1 MKTQL
6 LSIFSDSTEKSSAA
20 PTSTETQ
27 PRVASYRARYQEFLS
42 QGQQSPFIQ
51 TRSYYDNSAFRF
63 IQGVFSLA
71 VFVVLFLAILTLF
84 GFGLSSLG
92 VIAQVSPKGASA
104 SSKQNNTPAQTL
116 PTKPESKKKARR
128 QQ

>member
-6 LSIFSDSTEKSSAA
+6 LSIFSDSTEKESAA
-20 PTSTETQ
+20 QATAESQ

-42 QGQQSPFIQ
+42 QGQNVSYIQ
-51 TRSYYDNSAFRF
+51 AGSYQASSAFRF
-63 IQGVFSLA
+63 IQGLFSVA
-71 VFVVLFLAILTLF
+71 VFIVLFLTILTLF

-92 VIAQVSPKGASA
+92 VIAQVSPKEASA
-104 SSKQNNTPAQTL
+104 SSNQNNTSAQTL
-116 PTKPESKKKARR
+116 PTKPESKKKAKR

>member
-6 LSIFSDSTEKSSAA
+6 LSIFSDSTEKESAE

-42 QGQQSPFIQ
+42 QGQNPSYIQ
-51 TRSYYDNSAFRF
+51 TGSYTASSAFRF
-63 IQGVFSLA
+63 IQGLFSLA
-71 VFVVLFLAILTLF
+71 VFVVLFLTILTLF

-92 VIAQVSPKGASA
+92 VIAQVSPKEASA

-116 PTKPESKKKARR
+116 PTKPESKKKAKR